1 MPQVKTTN
9 IFILALVA
17 GMMLAASVGTT
28 RAAVD
33 AAHPAAQEWSFE
45 GPFGTY
51 DRASAQRGFHVYKEV
66 CASCHGL
73 KYVAIRTLQD
83 IGFSEAEV
91 KAIAAAYM
99 IGDGPD
105 EFGEMYERPGLPSDY
120 IPSPFANDNAAR
132 AAMGGALP
140 PDLSLITKARA
151 DGANYLHA
159 LMTGYVEAP
168 ADFDSSTG
176 MSYNPYFPNASIA
189 MPPPL
194 FEGRLEYAD
203 GTEATV
209 EQMSRDIVMFLAWA
223 GEPRLEARHELGFKF
238 FAIMIVLTILLYFSN
253 RKVWSG
259 LKEKDD

>member
-1 MPQVKTTN
+1 MKTTN
-9 IFILALVA
+9 IFTLAMVA
-17 GMMLAASVGTT
+17 GITLAAFVGSA
-28 RAAVD
+28 RAAGD
-33 AAHPAAQEWSFE
+33 AAHPEAQEWSFE
-45 GPFGTY
+45 GPFGVY

-73 KYVAIRTLQD
+73 KYVAFRTLQD

-105 EFGEMYERPGLPSDY
+105 ESGEMFERPGRTSDY

-151 DGANYLHA
+151 DGANYLYA
-159 LMTGYVEAP
+159 LMTGYVEP
-168 ADFDSSTG
+168 PEDFNSPGG
-176 MSYNPYFPNASIA
+176 MSYNPYFPNANIA

-194 FEGRLEYAD
+194 FEGRLKYAD

-209 EQMSRDIVMFLAWA
+209 EQMSKDVTMFLSWA
-223 GEPRLEARHELGFKF
+223 AEPKLEARHKLGFKF
-238 FAIMIVLTILLYFSN
+238 FAVMIVLTILLYFSN

-259 LKEKDD
+259 LKGKDE